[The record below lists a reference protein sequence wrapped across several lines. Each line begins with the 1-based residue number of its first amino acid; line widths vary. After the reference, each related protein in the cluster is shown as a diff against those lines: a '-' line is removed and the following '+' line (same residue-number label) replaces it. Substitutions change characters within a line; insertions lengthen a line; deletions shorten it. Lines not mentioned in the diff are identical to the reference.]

1 MKAPNPKRKIRQ
13 KIRTDLFT
21 LEFEADLLDG
31 VFFLEKILNAIAT
44 CLEFYNDD
52 QLSVS
57 APEIKQN
64 AYRHITL

>member
-31 VFFLEKILNAIAT
+31 VFFFEKILNAIAI
-44 CLEFYNDD
+44 CL
-52 QLSVS
+52 
-57 APEIKQN
+57 
-64 AYRHITL
+64 